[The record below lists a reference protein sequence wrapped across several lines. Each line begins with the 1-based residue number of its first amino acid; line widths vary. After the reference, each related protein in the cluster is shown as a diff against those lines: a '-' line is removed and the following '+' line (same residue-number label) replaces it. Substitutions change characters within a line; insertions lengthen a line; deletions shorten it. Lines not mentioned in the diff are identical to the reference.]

1 MHNIT
6 EHISLLY
13 PVSNSSPLVL
23 FASSTFGFLLTYKL
37 FEARQMT
44 RQLRNLKVVNCSS
57 CL

>member
-13 PVSNSSPLVL
+13 PVSNSSSLVL
-23 FASSTFGFLLTYKL
+23 FASSTLGFILTYKL

-44 RQLRNLKVVNCSS
+44 RQLRNLKVVNYSNCM
-57 CL
+57 

>member
-13 PVSNSSPLVL
+13 PVNNSSSLVL
-23 FASSTFGFLLTYKL
+23 FASSTLGFILTYKL

-44 RQLRNLKVVNCSS
+44 RQLRNLKVVNYSNCM
-57 CL
+57 

>member
-44 RQLRNLKVVNCSS
+44 RQLRNLKVVNYSNCM
-57 CL
+57 